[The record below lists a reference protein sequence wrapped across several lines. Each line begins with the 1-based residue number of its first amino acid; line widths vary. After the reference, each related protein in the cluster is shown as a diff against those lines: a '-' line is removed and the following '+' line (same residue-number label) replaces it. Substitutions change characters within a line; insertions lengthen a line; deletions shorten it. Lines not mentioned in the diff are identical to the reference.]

1 MGPTRGETIAAVA
14 TPSGRSALGLIR
26 VSGPAAFDLLRGVFV
41 PRGKRP
47 FPARAAAFV
56 GVLRDPADGEVVD
69 QVVVTTFPAPHSF
82 TGEDVAEISA
92 HGNPLVLGRVLGLLL
107 RQGARAAEPGEF
119 ARRAFLHGKMD
130 LLAVEALAQVLNA
143 TTAGQVRLALNQLEG
158 LPTRRLSEIRARLL
172 DHHVRLE
179 ATLNFPEEAI
189 DEIDERRLARDLAA
203 VLADLERFAAAAR
216 HGDLV
221 AGGLRIV
228 LAGRPNTGKS
238 SLLNALLGRERAIVT
253 AVPGTTRD
261 TLEETVPLGDL
272 SVRLVDT
279 AGLRAP
285 GDQVEALG
293 IDRTHRALQSAF
305 LALAVFDAAMPLTP
319 DDEEVRHALAAAGC
333 PVLAVLNKSD
343 LPARLTAT
351 ELAPW
356 PVVRVSALTGEGLE
370 ALREAIRGEAA
381 SRGLA
386 QLEDLV
392 LLGAQQSE
400 ALDRARQALRRAL
413 DGLGTIYHDM
423 LSVELE
429 EAIRALGL
437 VTGEDVD
444 PHTLDRIFERFC
456 IGK

>member
-1 MGPTRGETIAAVA
+1 MVPTRVETIAAIA
-14 TPSGRSALGLIR
+14 TPPGRSALGLIR
-26 VSGPAAFDLLRGVFV
+26 VSGPATFDLLHTVFA
-41 PRGKRP
+41 PRGKRA
-47 FPARAAAFV
+47 FPARAAAFY

-119 ARRAFLHGKMD
+119 ARRAFLHGKLD
-130 LLAVEALAQVLNA
+130 LLAVEAMAQVLNA
-143 TTAGQVRLALNQLEG
+143 TTAGQARIALNQLEG
-158 LPTRRLSEIRARLL
+158 LPTRRLSGIRARLL

-203 VLADLERFAAAAR
+203 VRADLDRFAAAAR

-221 AGGLRIV
+221 AGGLRVV

-253 AVPGTTRD
+253 EIPGTTRD
-261 TLEETVPLGDL
+261 TLEETLPLGDL
-272 SVRLVDT
+272 PVRLIDT

-285 GDQVEALG
+285 GDRIEALG
-293 IDRTHRALQSAF
+293 IDRTRQALAGAF
-305 LALAVFDAAMPLTP
+305 LALPVFDAATALTP
-319 DDEEVRHALAAAGC
+319 DDHEVRRVLKEVGC
-333 PVLAVLNKSD
+333 PVVAVLNKSD
-343 LPARLTAT
+343 LPPRLTAAD
-351 ELAPW
+351 LAPW
-356 PVVRVSALTGEGLE
+356 PVVRVSALTGDGLE
-370 ALREAIRGEAA
+370 GLREAIRAEAA
-381 SRGLA
+381 GRGLSH
-386 QLEDLV
+386 LEDLV
-392 LLGAQQSE
+392 LLGVQQGE
-400 ALDRARQALRRAL
+400 ALERARQAVGRAL
-413 DGLGTIYHDM
+413 EGLGTIYHDM